1 MHEAA
6 HDYPLPAAGFNP
18 EAVRAD
24 FPLLAEHA
32 RDRRRVLLAWD
43 ALNAIL
49 TEGSGGSGAPASAA
63 GASTE

>member
-6 HDYPLPAAGFNP
+6 HDYPLPAAGFDP

-24 FPLLAEHA
+24 FPLLAEPE
-32 RDRRRVLLAWD
+32 RRRCVLLAWD

-49 TEGSGGSGAPASAA
+49 TERSGNRGAPTSAA
-63 GASTE
+63 RASTE